1 MTMAHMSIPHLLAL
15 HSITGI
21 GSARLRLILEHY
33 QGDSVCAWEDSASWC
48 NIPQFHADASAL
60 FKAKADVNV
69 DKVYE
74 NFLASGASIV
84 TMYEDAYP
92 APLCDIYD
100 PPVLLFF
107 YGSLPKKEDICL
119 ALIGSRRASAYG
131 RQVAEIVAR
140 DIAYQGI
147 WVVSGMARG
156 IDSICHKAAI
166 SANGKTLAVVGTG
179 IDIVYPREN
188 VSLYQEIIGHGAVI
202 SELPLGAPPLSSHF
216 PQRNRIISGLS
227 RGVVVIEAGEKSGTL
242 LTVDYGLEQGKDIF
256 AVPGPIT
263 SSLSKGTNRLL
274 QQGAKM
280 VTTAEDIWGEY
291 LQEGKIPSLVQ
302 NNQEDAK
309 TLEEKRI
316 ITLLLEPLHFDQ
328 LAQRSQIQPQ
338 KLAAILTLLEIR
350 GIIKQLPGKY
360 YQATIKNI

>member
-1 MTMAHMSIPHLLAL
+1 MTMAHISIPHLLAL

-21 GSARLRLILEHY
+21 GSARLRLILDYY
-33 QGDSVCAWEDSASWC
+33 QMDSISAWEDSSSWHH
-48 NIPQFHADASAL
+48 IPQLQADAL
-60 FKAKADVNV
+60 LKAKAAVDV

-74 NFLASGASIV
+74 RFLASGASIV
-84 TMYEDAYP
+84 IMDEDAYP
-92 APLCDIYD
+92 SSLLDIYD
-100 PPVLLFF
+100 PPFLLFY
-107 YGSLPKKEDICL
+107 YGTLPKKEDICL
-119 ALIGSRRASAYG
+119 AMIGSRRASAYG
-131 RQVAEIVAR
+131 RQVAEILAR

-147 WVVSGMARG
+147 WVTSGMARG

-166 SANGKTLAVVGTG
+166 NTGGKTLAVVGTG

-188 VSLYQEIIGHGAVI
+188 TALLQEIVAHGAAI
-202 SELPLGAPPLSSHF
+202 SELPLGAPPLASHF

-291 LQEGKIPSLVQ
+291 LREGKLPGLGQDIKEEAG
-302 NNQEDAK
+302 N
-309 TLEEKRI
+309 LEEKQI
-316 ITLLLEPLHFDQ
+316 ISLLAEPLHFDR
-328 LAQRSQIQPQ
+328 LAQKTQIKPQ
-338 KLAAILTLLEIR
+338 KLAAVLTLLEIR
-350 GIIKQLPGKY
+350 GMIKQLPGKY
-360 YQATIKNI
+360 YQATIKKI